1 MSKSPAPR
9 TGYALAIIGLLFFI
23 FGFVTWL
30 NGTLIQYLKLVCQ
43 LQTDVQAFLV
53 TFAFYMA
60 YFFLA
65 LPSAFILQKTGYKN
79 GMALGLLVMALGA
92 LLFIP
97 AANARSFPVFLVG
110 LFIQASGLSLL
121 QTASNPYISV
131 LGPIDSAAQR
141 MSIMGIC
148 NKSAGV
154 VAPLILSAL
163 VLGNASS
170 IDKQLQA
177 TTDPHLRET
186 LLSELSGRIVPMYIV
201 MTVVLALLA
210 LMIRLSKLP
219 EIQTTET
226 SAGDTDGRTS
236 VFQYPYLMLGVV
248 CILVYVGVEVL
259 VGDYIGP
266 FGRAQGMSLSETS
279 HFTTYPMIAML
290 VGYIAGVTLIPK
302 YVSQQAAFKVCAI
315 LGLIFTAGI
324 FLTTGYVAIGF
335 ITLLGLSNS
344 LMWPAIWPLALDGLG
359 RFTKIGSALLIMG
372 IIGGALLPQC
382 YAWLKD
388 VRHVPNSLAYCGC
401 LLPCY
406 AYILY
411 YALAGHKAGRRTAKV
426 VPLPSR
432 A

>member
-43 LQTDVQAFLV
+43 LKTDVQAFLV
-53 TFAFYMA
+53 TSAFFMA

-65 LPSAFILQKTGYKN
+65 LPSSFILQKTGYKN

-92 LLFIP
+92 IIFVP
-97 AANARSFPVFLVG
+97 ASNARSFPVFLVG
-110 LFIQASGLSLL
+110 LFIQASGMSLL
-121 QTASNPYISV
+121 QTASNPYVSV
-131 LGPIDSAAQR
+131 LGPMDSAAQR

-148 NKSAGV
+148 NKTAGGL
-154 VAPLILSAL
+154 APLILSAL
-163 VLGNASS
+163 VLSNAAT
-170 IDKQLQA
+170 IDNQLKS

-186 LLSELSGRIVPMYIV
+186 LLSELAGRIVPMYIV
-201 MTVVLALLA
+201 MAIVLALLA
-210 LMIRLSKLP
+210 LMIKMSKLP
-219 EIQTTET
+219 EIQ
-226 SAGDTDGRTS
+226 STDDSTGNTRDRAS
-236 VFQYPYLMLGVV
+236 VFQYPYLLLGVA

-259 VGDYIGP
+259 VGDGIGT
-266 FGRAQGMSLSETS
+266 FGRAEGMPLSETG
-279 HFTTYPMIAML
+279 HFTTYPLIAML
-290 VGYIAGVTLIPK
+290 VGYITGVILIPR
-302 YVSQQAAFKVCAI
+302 YVSQQIAFKVCAI
-315 LGLIFTAGI
+315 TGLIFTVGV
-324 FLTTGYVAIGF
+324 FFTSGYVTIGF

-372 IIGGALLPQC
+372 IVGGALLPQC

-388 VRHVPNSLAYCGC
+388 VQHVRNNLAYCSC

-411 YALAGHKAGRRTAKV
+411 YALAGHKAGRKTARV